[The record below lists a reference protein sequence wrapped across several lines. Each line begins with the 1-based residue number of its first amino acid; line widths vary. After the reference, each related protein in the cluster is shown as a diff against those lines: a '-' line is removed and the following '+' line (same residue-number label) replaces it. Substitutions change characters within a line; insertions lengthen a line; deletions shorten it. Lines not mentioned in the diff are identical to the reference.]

1 MPRVKKTKKLPVAWK
16 KMNQLARLE
25 EQLAHVVEPGPVSN
39 PAPKIHSRFLNLHRQ
54 AEVRVRTVRA
64 SVEVNAIK
72 LLDQQL
78 VAEVAKRRPGR
89 IKGIQVRIGE
99 HVPSQNIVEI
109 RGLAKKIHAKPE
121 RGVELVGIEE
131 WTAPYEEPPAIEDL
145 AAVTGDLRLPRID
158 PHEFVS
164 QFTAGDHDVAYHESY
179 RWWNKLRAPFIV
191 WELRARKT
199 ERQVVAVVKTEIKAV
214 EQAVESVEEK
224 IEETIAEA
232 EQEWNVPVVLPR
244 LSFARVMAGFFGLAF
259 IVSVPAGA
267 VSLSRQLSSS
277 WSEVQAKGAAA
288 VDAAVGLRFK
298 EASAGLAETDRALN
312 RVNVLAVAAAQAL
325 PETRD
330 TYATARSLIAAGE
343 QATEAASLLEQ
354 GLEKAMTSEVRYP
367 VERIHLFDAYAES
380 ALPALERASD
390 AMGRVQID
398 KLPESVRTQAEEA
411 KNLISDVRS
420 AVRELRAV
428 NAFLVSAL
436 GEERQRR
443 YLLVF
448 QNPSELRPTG
458 GFMGS
463 LAEFTLDRG
472 EIRKIHFPG
481 GGPYDLQGELKVRV
495 AAPGPLQLVSARWE
509 FQDANWFPDFP
520 AAAEKINW
528 FWNKAGQST
537 VDGIVAVNARVVIR
551 LLELTG
557 PVELPE
563 YGKTI
568 TAENFMLETQKAV
581 ELEYDKEE
589 NKPKQFVGDLM
600 HILLERLKNPSRDQ
614 QLALLSLAAE
624 SLVTKDVQVWLADDE
639 EESLAERFGWNGR
652 FLPATGDT
660 LAVIGANIAGQK
672 SDAAIEE
679 RVTKDVQIAAD
690 GSMVNTVRI
699 ERTHT
704 GEKGALF
711 QGVNNVTY
719 LRVYVP
725 EGSELLEASGFNP
738 PPESLFEKPLPQDLP
753 DADLAAQEKR
763 PRLGPAN
770 VRITD
775 EFGRTAFGG
784 WVQLNPGETSVTTFV
799 YRLPFS
805 AYDLGEKLS
814 SGASSVR
821 RPAYLSSLVSQS
833 GKPERAIE
841 VRVHVPEAW
850 KTSWTN
856 LGSLGI
862 KDIWDRDRVVAAL
875 FENK

>member
-1 MPRVKKTKKLPVAWK
+1 MPRVKKTKKLPAAWK

-25 EQLAHVVEPGPVSN
+25 GQLAHVVEPAPDSS
-39 PAPKIHSRFLNLHRQ
+39 PAPKIHSRFLNLHLKM
-54 AEVRVRTVRA
+54 EVRSRLETKP
-64 SVEVNAIK
+64 ETNPIK
-72 LLDQQL
+72 SLDQQL
-78 VAEVAKRRPGR
+78 VTEIVQSARRS
-89 IKGIQVRIGE
+89 KGIQVRIGQ
-99 HVPSQNIVEI
+99 HVPSQNVVEI
-109 RGLAKKIHAKPE
+109 RGLAKKIPVKPK
-121 RGVELVGIEE
+121 RGNELSGIHE

-145 AAVTGDLRLPRID
+145 TAETGDLRLPRID
-158 PHEFVS
+158 PHEYVS
-164 QFTAGDHDVAYHESY
+164 QFTAGDHDTAYHQSY
-179 RWWNKLRAPFIV
+179 RWWSKLAAPFIV
-191 WELRARKT
+191 WELRAEKAERK
-199 ERQVVAVVKTEIKAV
+199 VVEAAK
-214 EQAVESVEEK
+214 SVEEK
-224 IEETIAEA
+224 IEETIVEA
-232 EQEWNVPVVLPR
+232 EEEWHVPVVLPR
-244 LSFARVMAGFFGLAF
+244 LSFVRVMAGFFGLAF
-259 IVSVPAGA
+259 VVSVPAGA

-277 WSEVQAKGAAA
+277 WSEVQAKGTAA

-298 EASAGLAETDRALN
+298 EASAGLAETDQALN

-330 TYATARSLIAAGE
+330 AYSTARSLIAAGE

-398 KLPESVRTQAEEA
+398 KLPESVRSQAEEA
-411 KNLISDVRS
+411 KTLISDVRS

-428 NAFLVSAL
+428 NAFLASAI

-463 LAEFTLDRG
+463 LAEFTFDRG
-472 EIRKIHFPG
+472 EIRKIYFPG

-495 AAPGPLQLVSARWE
+495 ASPGPLQLVSARWE

-537 VDGIVAVNARVVIR
+537 VDGVIAVNARVVIR

-581 ELEYDKEE
+581 ELEYDKTE

-600 HILLERLKNPSRDQ
+600 QILLERLKKPSREQ

-639 EESLAERFGWNGR
+639 EEAMAERFGWNGH

-660 LAVIGANIAGQK
+660 LTVIGANIAGQK
-672 SDAAIEE
+672 SDAAIQEN
-679 RVTKDVQIAAD
+679 VTQDVDIAAD
-690 GSMVNTVRI
+690 GSIVSTVRI

-704 GEKGALF
+704 GQKGEIF

-725 EGSELLEASGFNP
+725 EGSELLDASGFNP
-738 PPESLFEKPLPQDLP
+738 PPENLFEKPLPQDLP
-753 DADLAAQEKR
+753 DADLAAYEKR

-784 WVQLNPGETSVTTFV
+784 WVQLNPGESSVTVFK
-799 YRLPFS
+799 YRLPFT
-805 AYDLGEKLS
+805 AFDLGEKLS
-814 SGASSVR
+814 SGSSSVR

-833 GKPERAIE
+833 GKPERSLE
-841 VRVHVPEAW
+841 VRVHVPETW

-856 LGSLGI
+856 RDSLGI
-862 KDIWDRDRVVAAL
+862 KDVWDRDRVVAGL
-875 FENK
+875 FDTQ